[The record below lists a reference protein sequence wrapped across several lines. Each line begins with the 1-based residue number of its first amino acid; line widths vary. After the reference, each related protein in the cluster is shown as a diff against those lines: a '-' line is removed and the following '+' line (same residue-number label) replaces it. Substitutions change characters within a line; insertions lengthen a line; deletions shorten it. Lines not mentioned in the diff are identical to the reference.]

1 MLSLLCEIDISSHYS
16 CRSIFAEQQ
25 TISFVGQLL
34 RPARLLVNTLKYT
47 LNHLAYILWQS
58 CLEEHF
64 PPSLILYL
72 FYSYYKNQLYL
83 FYNNN

>member
-1 MLSLLCEIDISSHYS
+1 MLSLLCEINISSHYS
-16 CRSIFAEQQ
+16 CRSILAEQQ

-34 RPARLLVNTLKYT
+34 RPARLLVNTLKPYT
-47 LNHLAYILWQS
+47 TWPIFYGNRVWKS
-58 CLEEHF
+58 TF

-72 FYSYYKNQLYL
+72 FYFYYKNQLYL